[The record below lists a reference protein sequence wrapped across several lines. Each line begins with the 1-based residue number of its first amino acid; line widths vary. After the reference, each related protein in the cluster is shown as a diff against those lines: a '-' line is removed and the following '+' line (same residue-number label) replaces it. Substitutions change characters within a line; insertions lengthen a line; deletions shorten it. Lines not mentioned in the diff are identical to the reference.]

1 MIEMEKLC
9 LKHPLVIAEIEKLN
23 LPSGYT
29 VCNDPWVYGTDDPAE
44 TRRLCQCFMYIM
56 EVDHPETNHYS
67 LPCSFSP
74 VFDSLTLELVRI
86 DYLPVGANVDTEPT
100 TPWTTV
106 KAVEYAAD
114 LHKMPM
120 RTDVKP
126 YTVHQSEGPSF
137 ETKGNVVSWQKWR
150 FRLGFNSREG
160 MILYNITY
168 DGRNLFYRLALSEMT
183 VPYGGKSRTRRL
195 IVYSAV
201 IY

>member
-9 LKHPLVIAEIEKLN
+9 LRHPLVIAEIEKMN
-23 LPSGYT
+23 LPSRYT
-29 VCNDPWVYGTDDPAE
+29 VCNDPWVYGTDDPDE
-44 TRRLCQCFMYIM
+44 TRRLCQCYMYIM

-74 VFDSLTLELVRI
+74 VFDSITFELVRI
-86 DYLPVGANVDTEPT
+86 DYLPLRANTDVEPT

-126 YTVHQSEGPSF
+126 LTVHQSEGPSF
-137 ETKGNVVSWQKWR
+137 ETVGNVVSWQKWR

-160 MILYNITY
+160 MILYNVTY
-168 DGRNLFYRLALSEMT
+168 DGRNVFYRLALSEMT
-183 VPYGGKSRTRRL
+183 VPYGGKSRALARKFW
-195 IVYSAV
+195 IVY
-201 IY
+201 